1 MVSDS
6 AKVRAPLP
14 AATTIETAPSQSS
27 RDGTLSWR
35 IIGQIRAA
43 LFAGELKTGE
53 RLGGEIELA
62 RRYGVSR
69 MAIRDALRSLEAAGI
84 VEIRVG
90 AKGGTFIAQGN
101 PERFADALAVQLKL
115 IGVTTAEIFDAQIAI
130 EVTSTELAAQ
140 HADADDI
147 ALLRALLR
155 EQREHR
161 QSKARFTALSM
172 RFHETV
178 VEASH
183 NRALIAQF
191 KALRFVLEPLYA
203 RRLTDEVAGHVIASN
218 ADLLAK
224 IEARDAEGARALMHH
239 RLQIIR
245 ARQLSGDDGIP
256 TATAPAAQPIVAD

>member
-1 MVSDS
+1 MAAKSESIRSAKSADS
-6 AKVRAPLP
+6 AIWLP
-14 AATTIETAPSQSS
+14 G

-35 IIGQIRAA
+35 IIRQIRAA

-62 RRYGVSR
+62 GRFGVSR

-84 VEIRVG
+84 VDIRVG
-90 AKGGTFIAQGN
+90 AKGGAYIAQGS
-101 PERFADALAVQLKL
+101 PERFADALEIQLKL
-115 IGVTTAEIFDAQIAI
+115 IGVSVAEIFDAQIAI

-140 HADADDI
+140 HATDADLS
-147 ALLRALLR
+147 ALRDLVKSQR
-155 EQREHR
+155 EQRH
-161 QSKARFTALSM
+161 SKPKFTELSM
-172 RFHETV
+172 RFHETL

-203 RRLTDEVAGHVIASN
+203 RRLTDEVAERVVASN
-218 ADLLAK
+218 AQLLAR
-224 IEARDAEGARALMHH
+224 IEARDAEGARALMHR

-245 ARQLSGDDGIP
+245 ARQLAHGVDGKP
-256 TATAPAAQPIVAD
+256 PDETESAASD

>member
-1 MVSDS
+1 MARGIARTEPSS
-6 AKVRAPLP
+6 AEIVPWQP
-14 AATTIETAPSQSS
+14 A

-35 IIGQIRAA
+35 IIRQIRAM

-90 AKGGTFIAQGN
+90 AKGGTYIAEGN
-101 PERFADALAVQLKL
+101 PERFADALAIQL
-115 IGVTTAEIFDAQIAI
+115 
-130 EVTSTELAAQ
+130 TSTELAAQ
-140 HADADDI
+140 RADEND
-147 ALLRALLR
+147 LRALRDILKEQR
-155 EQREHR
+155 EQR
-161 QSKARFTALSM
+161 QSKQHFTDLSL

-178 VEASH
+178 VAASH

-191 KALRFVLEPLYA
+191 RALRFVLEPLYA
-203 RRLTDEVAGHVIASN
+203 RWFNDDVTARVIASN
-218 ADLLAK
+218 AALLAR
-224 IEARDAEGARALMHH
+224 IEARDAEGARASMHR

-245 ARQLSGDDGIP
+245 ARQL
-256 TATAPAAQPIVAD
+256 AVAADESVRPEASPD

>member
-1 MVSDS
+1 MAQATPLKTD
-6 AKVRAPLP
+6 AAPWQP
-14 AATTIETAPSQSS
+14 A

-35 IIGQIRAA
+35 IIRQIRAM

-90 AKGGTFIAQGN
+90 AKGGTYIAGGN
-101 PERFADALAVQLKL
+101 IERFADALAIQLKL
-115 IGVTTAEIFDAQIAI
+115 IGVTVTEIFDAQIAV

-140 HADADDI
+140 CAGEDE
-147 ALLRALLR
+147 LRALRDILHAMR
-155 EQREHR
+155 DQRLSTPE
-161 QSKARFTALSM
+161 FTELSL
-172 RFHETV
+172 RFHEALV
-178 VEASH
+178 AASH

-203 RRLTDEVAGHVIASN
+203 RWLVEDVATRVIAAN
-218 ADLLAK
+218 EALLTR
-224 IEARDAEGARALMHH
+224 IEARDAEGARAMMHR
-239 RLQIIR
+239 RLQTHR
-245 ARQLSGDDGIP
+245 ARQLAAANDSASG
-256 TATAPAAQPIVAD
+256 PAASNDEALPQ

>member
-1 MVSDS
+1 MVRNAAKIADPDRS
-6 AKVRAPLP
+6 ADAAPRLP
-14 AATTIETAPSQSS
+14 A

-35 IIGQIRAA
+35 IIRQIRAM

-90 AKGGTFIAQGN
+90 AKGGTYIAGGN
-101 PERFADALAVQLKL
+101 LERFADALAIQLKL
-115 IGVTTAEIFDAQIAI
+115 IGVTIAEIFDAQIAV
-130 EVTSTELAAQ
+130 EVFSTELAAQ
-140 HADADDI
+140 RADGDD
-147 ALLRALLR
+147 LRNLR
-155 EQREHR
+155 DILRGQREHR
-161 QSKARFTALSM
+161 QSKPRFTDLSL

-178 VEASH
+178 VAASH

-203 RRLTDEVAGHVIASN
+203 RWLNDDVAARVIASN
-218 ADLLAK
+218 AALLAR
-224 IEARDAEGARALMHH
+224 IEARDAEGARALMHR

-245 ARQLSGDDGIP
+245 ARQITV
-256 TATAPAAQPIVAD
+256 TAEDAQPAKRELADRV

>member
-1 MVSDS
+1 MS
-6 AKVRAPLP
+6 RA
-14 AATTIETAPSQSS
+14 AATLREADKSGDAPPWQPV

-35 IIGQIRAA
+35 IIRQIRAM

-90 AKGGTFIAQGN
+90 AKGGTFIAGGN
-101 PERFADALAVQLKL
+101 IERFADALAIQLKL
-115 IGVTTAEIFDAQIAI
+115 IGVTVAEIFDAQIAI
-130 EVTSTELAAQ
+130 EVNSTELAARN
-140 HADADDI
+140 ADESDLA
-147 ALLRALLR
+147 ALR
-155 EQREHR
+155 EILRGQREHR
-161 QSKARFTALSM
+161 HAKPEFTELSL

-178 VEASH
+178 VAASH
-183 NRALIAQF
+183 NRAMIAQF

-203 RRLTDEVAGHVIASN
+203 QRLNDEVAARVIASN
-218 ADLLAK
+218 AALLAR
-224 IEARDAEGARALMHH
+224 IEAHDAEGARALMHR

-245 ARQLSGDDGIP
+245 ARQIEAA
-256 TATAPAAQPIVAD
+256 ATESARAPAD

>member
-1 MVSDS
+1 MSGDGVH
-6 AKVRAPLP
+6 ALTRPP
-14 AATTIETAPSQSS
+14 AAKPVGEAPRHPS

-35 IIGQIRAA
+35 IIRQIRAA

-84 VEIRVG
+84 VDIRVG
-90 AKGGTFIAQGN
+90 AKGGTYIAEGN
-101 PERFADALAVQLKL
+101 PDRFADALAIQLKL
-115 IGVTTAEIFDAQIAI
+115 VGVTTAEIFDAQIAI
-130 EVTSTELAAQ
+130 EVTSTELAAR
-140 HADADDI
+140 HASEADLV
-147 ALLRALLR
+147 ALRLLLRQQC
-155 EQREHR
+155 EQR
-161 QSKARFTALSM
+161 QSKARFTDLSM
-172 RFHETV
+172 RFHETI

-218 ADLLAK
+218 TDLLAK
-224 IEARDAEGARALMHH
+224 IEARDAEGARALMHR
-239 RLQIIR
+239 RLQLIR
-245 ARQLSGDDGIP
+245 SRQLETGDGEP
-256 TATAPAAQPIVAD
+256 PRHGAD

>member
-1 MVSDS
+1 MGGNDVGTLPS
-6 AKVRAPLP
+6 P
-14 AATTIETAPSQSS
+14 AAPARGGESRQPS

-35 IIGQIRAA
+35 IIRQIRAA

-90 AKGGTFIAQGN
+90 AKGGTYIAEGN
-101 PERFADALAVQLKL
+101 PERYADALAIQLKL
-115 IGVTTAEIFDAQIAI
+115 IGVTAAEIFDAQIAI

-140 HADADDI
+140 HADDNDI
-147 ALLRALLR
+147 ALLRDLLR
-155 EQREHR
+155 QQREQR
-161 QSKARFTALSM
+161 QSKARFTDLSM

-191 KALRFVLEPLYA
+191 RALRFVLEPVYA
-203 RRLTDEVAGHVIASN
+203 RRLNDEVAGHVIASN

-224 IEARDAEGARALMHH
+224 IEARDAEGARALMHG

-245 ARQLSGDDGIP
+245 ARELE
-256 TATAPAAQPIVAD
+256 AASPIEFPRRGG

>member
-1 MVSDS
+1 MARATAKLAERNKS
-6 AKVRAPLP
+6 AEVAPRQP
-14 AATTIETAPSQSS
+14 A

-35 IIGQIRAA
+35 IIRQIRAM

-90 AKGGTFIAQGN
+90 AKGGTYIAGGN
-101 PERFADALAVQLKL
+101 IERFADALAIQLKL
-115 IGVTTAEIFDAQIAI
+115 IGVSVAEIFDAQIAI

-140 HADADDI
+140 RADEND
-147 ALLRALLR
+147 LRALHEILDQQR
-155 EQREHR
+155 EQR
-161 QSKARFTALSM
+161 QSKQRFTDLSL

-178 VEASH
+178 VAASH

-203 RRLTDEVAGHVIASN
+203 RWLNDDVAARVIASN
-218 ADLLAK
+218 AALLAC
-224 IEARDAEGARALMHH
+224 IEARDAEGARSLMHR

-245 ARQLSGDDGIP
+245 ARQIAAADGEKMP
-256 TATAPAAQPIVAD
+256 SPAD